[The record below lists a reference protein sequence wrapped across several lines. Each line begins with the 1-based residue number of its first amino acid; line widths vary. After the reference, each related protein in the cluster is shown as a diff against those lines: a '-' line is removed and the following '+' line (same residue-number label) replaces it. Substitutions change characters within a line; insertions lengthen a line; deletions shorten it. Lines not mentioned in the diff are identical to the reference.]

1 MAYRKILV
9 PLVGT
14 ARDATVLRHGFELA
28 KTFAS
33 HVAALFIRPDPAEV
47 IPYLGD
53 GISASVVQEVMDA
66 SRDAAKAAS
75 AAAKSAFESAAK
87 EAGLGIEAPAHNAG
101 LGGTFATR
109 EGVIDDVVAE
119 EARLSDLVLFD
130 CPAEAHEVGL
140 RAALESALING
151 RKPVL
156 LVPLN
161 VAKIAGAKVAIGW
174 DGGASSAHAISSAL
188 PLLKRAE
195 SIEILTVSTG
205 PIDTLQLDRLRD
217 YLSLHGLQTVEH
229 GINPGSQGI
238 AVALMD
244 AAQSS
249 GAGVLVMGG
258 YEHSRLREIAL
269 GGVTR
274 HILAHAK
281 MPVFLAH

>member
-53 GISASVVQEVMDA
+53 GISANVVQEVIDA
-66 SRDAAKAAS
+66 SREAGKAAG
-75 AAAKSAFESAAK
+75 AAAKSAFEKAAK
-87 EAGLGIEAPAHNAG
+87 DAGLAIEAPSHAAG
-101 LGGTFATR
+101 IGGTFATR
-109 EGVIDDVVAE
+109 EGVIDDIVAE

-130 CPAEAHEVGL
+130 CPAEAQEVGL
-140 RAALESALING
+140 RAAIEAALLHG
-151 RKPVL
+151 GKPVL
-156 LVPLN
+156 LVPRS

-174 DGGASSAHAISSAL
+174 DGGAAAAHAISAAL
-188 PLLKRAE
+188 PLLKRADA
-195 SIEILTVSTG
+195 IEILNVSTG
-205 PIDTLQLDRLRD
+205 PIDTLQMDRLRD
-217 YLSLHGLQTVEH
+217 YLGLHGLQTVEH
-229 GINPGSQGI
+229 GINPGAQGI
-238 AVALMD
+238 ASALFD
-244 AAQSS
+244 AAQNS

-274 HILAHAK
+274 HILANAT